1 MVAHDHD
8 PIRFAIESAQRER
21 DKLLEKLKEFEKIK
35 ERLSQIEAFINQ
47 GRILIGDKPENIGMD
62 KPESR
67 AGRIIRFLGEKTNAD
82 KVIGILEA
90 SGRAMRVP
98 EIANEFRVRNWPL
111 SEKNGMQILRNV
123 LKGKPDLFVKVGIGT
138 WDLKE
143 RAT

>member
-47 GRILIGDKPENIGMD
+47 GRILIGDKPES
-62 KPESR
+62 K
-67 AGRIIRFLGEKTNAD
+67 AVRIIRFLGEKTNAD
-82 KVIGILEA
+82 KAKGILEA

-111 SEKNGMQILRNV
+111 GEKNGMQILRNV